1 MREMMVRC
9 PRCSAAR
16 EVETESADGR
26 CVECGYTA
34 TAMVLTAPA
43 TKLEAAP
50 RERMASIASGYS
62 KTRDLFRMAGGQSIP
77 VEARVSPEPKPAPA
91 APVAP
96 APEPP
101 ASASGRKPE
110 ASIMFSLE
118 ELMKSASGGNSK
130 PEESSDEQQL
140 WSMQAQTPI
149 FGTSNDQALLTTP
162 LEPAPGSASLDSM
175 TVSSRRPNGLRLAP
189 LLIGVVGGCT
199 LILAGAGWWMFR
211 DSAAASPVAQE
222 IDVPG
227 PEQPSAS
234 APAAPP
240 TTAPAAAAQPTAV
253 APAANDAPAAG
264 AEAAAEEPSEP
275 SSNPALAAA
284 AVSPSDKPAA
294 ASRAPSSA
302 KKHTPPRAKPMAAQ
316 FDKAAAKDALNSAAN
331 KASAC
336 GAGGG
341 AKGKVQLTFASSGK
355 VSSAQITEGPFA
367 GTAAG
372 KCALRHFKAAR
383 IPPFSG
389 PPQTVAKSFKIP

>member
-1 MREMMVRC
+1 MA
-9 PRCSAAR
+9 SAP
-16 EVETESADGR
+16 V
-26 CVECGYTA
+26 
-34 TAMVLTAPA
+34 VLTAPA
-43 TKLEAAP
+43 TKLEHAP
-50 RERMASIASGYS
+50 RQPMASIAGGYS

-77 VEARVSPEPKPAPA
+77 VAARVPPEPKAKPKQAAPA

-96 APEPP
+96 APEPA

-130 PEESSDEQQL
+130 PEESPEEQQL
-140 WSMQAQTPI
+140 WSMQAQTPL

-162 LEPAPGSASLDSM
+162 LEPAPGSASMDSM

-211 DSAAASPVAQE
+211 DSAAASPVAQVIE
-222 IDVPG
+222 APG
-227 PEQPSAS
+227 SEPPS
-234 APAAPP
+234 APAAAQPAS
-240 TTAPAAAAQPTAV
+240 APAAAAQPAAV
-253 APAANDAPAAG
+253 VPTGNDAPAAVAPV
-264 AEAAAEEPSEP
+264 AEAEPSEP
-275 SSNPALAAA
+275 NSNPALAAA
-284 AVSPSDKPAA
+284 APSPSDKPAA

-302 KKHTPPRAKPMAAQ
+302 KKPTPPRAKPVAAQ
-316 FDKAAAKDALNSAAN
+316 FDKAAAKDALNSAAT
-331 KASAC
+331 KASSC
-336 GAGGG
+336 GSGGG
-341 AKGKVQLTFASSGK
+341 EKGKVQLTFANNGK
-355 VSSAQITEGPFA
+355 VSNAQITEGPFA

-372 KCALRHFKAAR
+372 KCALRHFKAAH